1 MTDEEFAKSIGAN
14 ISDDDFAKSIGAVSL
29 GKPSF
34 GEQTMVALKQG
45 YNVAGDL
52 INRAATGVAGSI
64 ADVLGQDDARDK
76 MYQAMEKDLEESRQW
91 ANPNKIQPGVLPS
104 IIGAIPNLP
113 AQIATFPLAP
123 FETGQ
128 EMIQRGESL
137 SDALKGTAITTGM
150 NALGIALPAT
160 IPGSLATRT
169 VAGATINTMQTVA
182 QQLSLQRIS
191 KTKEGKEAYKLKPQ
205 DIAIAGV
212 MGAGFGAVAR
222 PPKPKAPPVVDPALD
237 TKVDEFFKD
246 VPYTKS
252 ANEIAADDAT
262 VARLE
267 AAIAKQNPQQG
278 EIRVGKD
285 QEAYFTSPETE
296 FARQQAEQRML
307 QENEGAYA
315 DPFNRMSRELA
326 PDAEPRP
333 PVNAVDPF
341 EQIRQQA
348 LASGDQQRYQQA
360 QAALEARQAALEQE
374 VAQRTSLDFN
384 AAERARREAA
394 STGLEPWREQQ
405 QMAAEQR
412 MPGDNT
418 PLDFTKE
425 TSPYGLTDTPYQYKG
440 GLDFNAAEFQSLP
453 IEKQIQVKEAW
464 KRRNIER
471 QAEQDAVAKQEQRLQ
486 EMEDTLL
493 PMEEALR
500 EGAYKPTGDGQ
511 GPKTRAAKA
520 EAAPGVRQMRKGPG
534 GAGQGGSTVIF
545 GDLAEGIV
553 RLGGMLKGKKTG
565 QVVLPP
571 DSLAEPRSPEMVKTK
586 LEKSAKAKAIGLK
599 GTVYDSPGSL
609 EELRANPGKDIG
621 FSKVGVGGL
630 AYEFD
635 TPKSPGQFLGS
646 GAEAVVRRNTA
657 NNSTKYVRGLYSKAR
672 NLSENLVHK
681 YVTGPG
687 ALTSALRGMDAQE
700 KLTAYQLVQKL
711 SKERQ
716 NYTPELADHL
726 GLSTAVR
733 NYMDVRQAA
742 FKGQFDFSASVNAK
756 LGFKQFEE
764 LGGYS
769 PTNFDSAYRTL
780 VYEVVK
786 DKNGVEKQKIVAVVN
801 ANSAWQR
808 KAGVDLYKE
817 RAATGKLNYKFVDLE
832 TRGLK
837 KDTSPNKQFDA
848 MATMLAKMAE
858 LDPRFAEAKAEIDSL
873 IAEKTKKL
881 YSFNVHEMHKKGVEG
896 GIGNKPW
903 LSLERNADDFFKME
917 IDHLD
922 TGFRYWS
929 YQDAI
934 TKTRQ
939 FVTDPSI
946 EHPNAKRWAE
956 QYTERIAGQKLNP
969 LGGLL
974 NWTIDLIQTP
984 MGLRGSKN
992 AYIALGAARA
1002 VGNAWLMGI
1011 WNPMFMVVQSS
1022 QLIVNGLTEAAR
1034 MRVDL
1039 DIPHHKMAAALP
1051 NAVAAWS
1058 YLTMMDKT
1066 GKWDKAGM
1074 FGDLKDDYKWAQEHG
1089 LSTYSEVALSHEAA
1103 MDPKVRLAKDIAMH
1117 PTTLPEFFTRPTTF
1131 LWYTQ
1136 MFREA
1141 GYTGEQA
1148 RIAARDAT
1156 DYAMTNYHADELPM
1170 MYKDLGVSGKNIG
1183 SLRAFVHNNTDQFI
1197 ARAMEAQKYPA
1208 AFSTMMGMTLLLQG
1222 ITGVV
1227 GYSLAN
1233 ELSMVFTDKTLTEWM
1248 EELLEP
1254 ENKKYL
1260 HGFVSAWSDADIQSR
1275 FSTADVL
1282 PGSFAEGIVGPQ
1294 ISKFGKVLVA
1304 GYEYGKNQ
1312 DQASLLKFGK
1322 ELTPSGMAGIFED
1335 KLLTDEQ
1342 GYVLKDGKRK
1352 YDKPRTQGERDFR
1365 RQYNTRP
1372 LRERLEDEALY
1383 RDNQRMAKMNEKQ
1396 RNAFDRMTTAHILG
1410 DTAGFAAA
1418 RKKYIE
1424 EGGSMSAMEAML
1436 ERAKAEAK
1444 LSERKRKQGELTD
1457 SLSSIQRFK
1466 NYQEKP

>member
-1 MTDEEFAKSIGAN
+1 MAVNLLAGKNLLAPQQEGDPWDQDMGDPW
-14 ISDDDFAKSIGAVSL
+14 DDDLPKKPVNLLAKAPQ
-29 GKPSF
+29 PSF

-246 VPYTKS
+246 KASTEGRLGGELPGEV
-252 ANEIAADDAT
+252 NMDLWRQVQEQDAL
-262 VARLE
+262 R
-267 AAIAKQNPQQG
+267 KQ
-278 EIRVGKD
+278 
-285 QEAYFTSPETE
+285 QE
-296 FARQQAEQRML
+296 
-307 QENEGAYA
+307 YA
-315 DPFNRMSRELA
+315 D
-326 PDAEPRP
+326 
-333 PVNAVDPF
+333 
-341 EQIRQQA
+341 
-348 LASGDQQRYQQA
+348 
-360 QAALEARQAALEQE
+360 ALEAQRVSEAEVYAAQQFPEQSTTGLSTGE
-374 VAQRTSLDFN
+374 GVAGGKVINRAPVTDSGLMGLPAGETPRPVGLSTGEGLPANRDPSRPQGPSNLMGLPEGPRTPPVGLSLGENTPGGAVINRPAGPSNLMGEPVPGPVGLSTGEGAPGGRVIQRT
-384 AAERARREAA
+384 
-394 STGLEPWREQQ
+394 P
-405 QMAAEQR
+405 
-412 MPGDNT
+412 
-418 PLDFTKE
+418 E
-425 TSPYGLTDTPYQYKG
+425 TSSGVMGVEPKPFDPFGSAGATP
-440 GLDFNAAEFQSLP
+440 
-453 IEKQIQVKEAW
+453 
-464 KRRNIER
+464 R
-471 QAEQDAVAKQEQRLQ
+471 
-486 EMEDTLL
+486 
-493 PMEEALR
+493 
-500 EGAYKPTGDGQ
+500 
-511 GPKTRAAKA
+511 
-520 EAAPGVRQMRKGPG
+520 VRQMRKGPG

-764 LGGYS
+764 LDGYS

-903 LSLERNADDFFKME
+903 LSLERNVDDFFKME

-984 MGLRGSKN
+984 MGLRGSKS

-1275 FSTADVL
+1275 FSTADAL

-1352 YDKPRTQGERDFR
+1352 YDEPRTQGERDFR

-1466 NYQEKP
+1466 NYQE

>member
-128 EMIQRGESL
+128 EMIQHGESL

-360 QAALEARQAALEQE
+360 QAAIEARQKQLEFETARQTLLDQQAA
-374 VAQRTSLDFN
+374 D
-384 AAERARREAA
+384 RARQGQAPTGADADAARLRE
-394 STGLEPWREQQ
+394 TQNKRL
-405 QMAAEQR
+405 
-412 MPGDNT
+412 PGDNT
-418 PLDFTKE
+418 PLEMD
-425 TSPYGLTDTPYQYKG
+425 SPYPVDIKQFPQVMQDAPYQYKG

-453 IEKQIQVKEAW
+453 VEKQIQVKEAW

-586 LEKSAKAKAIGLK
+586 LEKSAKAKAIVSASGSS
-599 GTVYDSPGSL
+599 GFGETTVG
-609 EELRANPGKDIG
+609 
-621 FSKVGVGGL
+621 
-630 AYEFD
+630 
-635 TPKSPGQFLGS
+635 KSPFGS
-646 GAEAVVRRNTA
+646 ACSGTI
-657 NNSTKYVRGLYSKAR
+657 
-672 NLSENLVHK
+672 
-681 YVTGPG
+681 
-687 ALTSALRGMDAQE
+687 LTS
-700 KLTAYQLVQKL
+700 V
-711 SKERQ
+711 
-716 NYTPELADHL
+716 
-726 GLSTAVR
+726 
-733 NYMDVRQAA
+733 
-742 FKGQFDFSASVNAK
+742 
-756 LGFKQFEE
+756 
-764 LGGYS
+764 
-769 PTNFDSAYRTL
+769 
-780 VYEVVK
+780 
-786 DKNGVEKQKIVAVVN
+786 
-801 ANSAWQR
+801 
-808 KAGVDLYKE
+808 
-817 RAATGKLNYKFVDLE
+817 
-832 TRGLK
+832 
-837 KDTSPNKQFDA
+837 
-848 MATMLAKMAE
+848 
-858 LDPRFAEAKAEIDSL
+858 
-873 IAEKTKKL
+873 
-881 YSFNVHEMHKKGVEG
+881 
-896 GIGNKPW
+896 
-903 LSLERNADDFFKME
+903 
-917 IDHLD
+917 
-922 TGFRYWS
+922 
-929 YQDAI
+929 
-934 TKTRQ
+934 
-939 FVTDPSI
+939 
-946 EHPNAKRWAE
+946 
-956 QYTERIAGQKLNP
+956 
-969 LGGLL
+969 
-974 NWTIDLIQTP
+974 
-984 MGLRGSKN
+984 
-992 AYIALGAARA
+992 
-1002 VGNAWLMGI
+1002 
-1011 WNPMFMVVQSS
+1011 
-1022 QLIVNGLTEAAR
+1022 
-1034 MRVDL
+1034 
-1039 DIPHHKMAAALP
+1039 
-1051 NAVAAWS
+1051 
-1058 YLTMMDKT
+1058 
-1066 GKWDKAGM
+1066 
-1074 FGDLKDDYKWAQEHG
+1074 
-1089 LSTYSEVALSHEAA
+1089 
-1103 MDPKVRLAKDIAMH
+1103 
-1117 PTTLPEFFTRPTTF
+1117 
-1131 LWYTQ
+1131 
-1136 MFREA
+1136 
-1141 GYTGEQA
+1141 
-1148 RIAARDAT
+1148 
-1156 DYAMTNYHADELPM
+1156 
-1170 MYKDLGVSGKNIG
+1170 
-1183 SLRAFVHNNTDQFI
+1183 
-1197 ARAMEAQKYPA
+1197 
-1208 AFSTMMGMTLLLQG
+1208 
-1222 ITGVV
+1222 
-1227 GYSLAN
+1227 
-1233 ELSMVFTDKTLTEWM
+1233 
-1248 EELLEP
+1248 
-1254 ENKKYL
+1254 
-1260 HGFVSAWSDADIQSR
+1260 
-1275 FSTADVL
+1275 
-1282 PGSFAEGIVGPQ
+1282 
-1294 ISKFGKVLVA
+1294 
-1304 GYEYGKNQ
+1304 
-1312 DQASLLKFGK
+1312 
-1322 ELTPSGMAGIFED
+1322 
-1335 KLLTDEQ
+1335 
-1342 GYVLKDGKRK
+1342 
-1352 YDKPRTQGERDFR
+1352 
-1365 RQYNTRP
+1365 
-1372 LRERLEDEALY
+1372 
-1383 RDNQRMAKMNEKQ
+1383 
-1396 RNAFDRMTTAHILG
+1396 
-1410 DTAGFAAA
+1410 
-1418 RKKYIE
+1418 
-1424 EGGSMSAMEAML
+1424 
-1436 ERAKAEAK
+1436 
-1444 LSERKRKQGELTD
+1444 
-1457 SLSSIQRFK
+1457 
-1466 NYQEKP
+1466 

>member
-1 MTDEEFAKSIGAN
+1 
-14 ISDDDFAKSIGAVSL
+14 
-29 GKPSF
+29 
-34 GEQTMVALKQG
+34 MVLK
-45 YNVAGDL
+45 NF
-52 INRAATGVAGSI
+52 
-64 ADVLGQDDARDK
+64 K
-76 MYQAMEKDLEESRQW
+76 
-91 ANPNKIQPGVLPS
+91 
-104 IIGAIPNLP
+104 
-113 AQIATFPLAP
+113 
-123 FETGQ
+123 
-128 EMIQRGESL
+128 ESL
-137 SDALKGTAITTGM
+137 
-150 NALGIALPAT
+150 
-160 IPGSLATRT
+160 
-169 VAGATINTMQTVA
+169 
-182 QQLSLQRIS
+182 
-191 KTKEGKEAYKLKPQ
+191 
-205 DIAIAGV
+205 
-212 MGAGFGAVAR
+212 
-222 PPKPKAPPVVDPALD
+222 PV
-237 TKVDEFFKD
+237 
-246 VPYTKS
+246 
-252 ANEIAADDAT
+252 
-262 VARLE
+262 
-267 AAIAKQNPQQG
+267 
-278 EIRVGKD
+278 
-285 QEAYFTSPETE
+285 
-296 FARQQAEQRML
+296 
-307 QENEGAYA
+307 
-315 DPFNRMSRELA
+315 
-326 PDAEPRP
+326 
-333 PVNAVDPF
+333 
-341 EQIRQQA
+341 
-348 LASGDQQRYQQA
+348 
-360 QAALEARQAALEQE
+360 
-374 VAQRTSLDFN
+374 
-384 AAERARREAA
+384 
-394 STGLEPWREQQ
+394 
-405 QMAAEQR
+405 
-412 MPGDNT
+412 
-418 PLDFTKE
+418 
-425 TSPYGLTDTPYQYKG
+425 
-440 GLDFNAAEFQSLP
+440 
-453 IEKQIQVKEAW
+453 EKQIQVKEAW

-837 KDTSPNKQFDA
+837 KDISPNKQFDA

-984 MGLRGSKN
+984 MGLRGSKY

>member
-1 MTDEEFAKSIGAN
+1 MTDEEFAKSIGAS

-45 YNVAGDL
+45 FNAPGDL
-52 INRAATGVAGSI
+52 INRAATGVAGTI
-64 ADVLGQDDARDK
+64 ASMIGKDDARDK
-76 MYQAMEKDLEESRQW
+76 MFQTMEEELKASQQW
-91 ANPNKIQPGVLPS
+91 SNPNNIEPGVLPS
-104 IIGAIPNLP
+104 IIGTIPNLP
-113 AQIATFPLAP
+113 AQMATFPLAP

-128 EMIQRGESL
+128 EMIKRGETL
-137 SDALKGTAITTGM
+137 PRALAGTAITTGM
-150 NALGIALPAT
+150 NALGVALPAALPLQT
-160 IPGSLATRT
+160 AGR
-169 VAGATINTMQTVA
+169 VASGATINAMQTAA
-182 QQLSLQRIS
+182 QQLSLQAVS
-191 KTKEGKEAYKLKPQ
+191 QTKAGKEAYKIKPQ

-212 MGAGFGAVAR
+212 LGAGFGAAAK
-222 PPKPKAPPVVDPALD
+222 PKPKVKPVVDPALD
-237 TKVDEFFKD
+237 TKVDDFFKD
-246 VPYTKS
+246 KS
-252 ANEIAADDAT
+252 STEG
-262 VARLE
+262 RLGAE
-267 AAIAKQNPQQG
+267 LPG
-278 EIRVGKD
+278 EVNMD
-285 QEAYFTSPETE
+285 LW
-296 FARQQAEQRML
+296 RQVQ
-307 QENEGAYA
+307 
-315 DPFNRMSRELA
+315 
-326 PDAEPRP
+326 
-333 PVNAVDPF
+333 
-341 EQIRQQA
+341 
-348 LASGDQQRYQQA
+348 
-360 QAALEARQAALEQE
+360 
-374 VAQRTSLDFN
+374 
-384 AAERARREAA
+384 
-394 STGLEPWREQQ
+394 
-405 QMAAEQR
+405 
-412 MPGDNT
+412 
-418 PLDFTKE
+418 
-425 TSPYGLTDTPYQYKG
+425 
-440 GLDFNAAEFQSLP
+440 
-453 IEKQIQVKEAW
+453 
-464 KRRNIER
+464 
-471 QAEQDAVAKQEQRLQ
+471 EQDALRKQQEFADLMEAQRVREAEVYAAQQFPEQPTTGLSTGEGVAGGKVINRAPVTDSGLMGLPEGSRTPPVGLSTGENTPGGAIINRPAGPSNLMGEPVPGPVGLSTGEGVPGGANVQRAPTTDSGVMGV
-486 EMEDTLL
+486 EPKPFD
-493 PMEEALR
+493 PFGSA
-500 EGAYKPTGDGQ
+500 GATP
-511 GPKTRAAKA
+511 R
-520 EAAPGVRQMRKGPG
+520 VRQMRKGPG

-621 FSKVGVGGL
+621 FSVGGK
-630 AYEFD
+630 ER
-635 TPKSPGQFLGS
+635 SPGQFLGS

-700 KLTAYQLVQKL
+700 KLTAYQLVQRL
-711 SKERQ
+711 SQKRE

-817 RAATGKLNYKFVDLE
+817 RAASGKLNYKFVDLE

-903 LSLERNADDFFKME
+903 LSLEKNADDFFKME

-946 EHPNAKRWAE
+946 DHPNAKRWAE

-992 AYIALGAARA
+992 AYNALGAARA

-1066 GKWDKAGM
+1066 GKWDKASM
-1074 FGDLKDDYKWAQEHG
+1074 FGDLKDDFKWAQEHG

-1141 GYTGEQA
+1141 GLTGEQA

-1197 ARAMEAQKYPA
+1197 ARALEAQKYPA

-1227 GYSLAN
+1227 GYNLAN
-1233 ELSMVFTDKTLTEWM
+1233 ELSMAFTDKTLTEWM

-1254 ENKKYL
+1254 QNRKYL
-1260 HGFVSAWSDADIQSR
+1260 HGFVSAWSDADIQAR

-1282 PGSFAEGIVGPQ
+1282 PGSFMEGIVGPQ
-1294 ISKFGKVLVA
+1294 ISKFGKVIVA

-1312 DQASLLKFGK
+1312 DQNNLLKLGK
-1322 ELTPSGMAGIFED
+1322 ELTPSGMAGIYED

-1342 GYVLKDGKRK
+1342 GFVLKDGERK
-1352 YDKPRTQGERDFR
+1352 YDEPRSQRERDFR

-1372 LRERLEDEALY
+1372 LRERMEDEALY
-1383 RDNQRMAKMNEKQ
+1383 RDTQRMAKMNEKQ
-1396 RNAFDRMTTAHILG
+1396 RSAFDRMKTAHILG

-1424 EGGSMSAMEAML
+1424 EGGSMTAMEAML

-1444 LSERKRKQGELTD
+1444 KSERERRQGELTD

-1466 NYQEKP
+1466 NYQEK